1 MNDRDSL
8 RQHEK
13 ELVGLCREARRG
25 GITRRQFVERA
36 LILGLSAGAVGA
48 LAGACGESEEE
59 GGGAQAVEMPPMD
72 ETKPDEIT
80 VYNWTDYMD
89 PDVRKD
95 FRKETGIKAN
105 ETYFANNE
113 ELLAKLRAGAS
124 GWDVI
129 IPSDYMVSILI
140 KSELLQPLDL
150 SYIPSFEFI
159 NAEFRAP
166 AYDDPADNDG
176 MKYSVP
182 YFYGTTGYAVRID
195 KAPGTYTRWDTL
207 FDPANN
213 GKIIMLDDEREC
225 LGASLKSL
233 GFSGNTTDQ
242 AELDQATDKLIQQK
256 PIVAAYDSLNRKRS
270 IVQGIPFVMCW
281 DFDALLAI
289 DTMGGDDEAWETVDY
304 VLPEEGFMRWTDNMC
319 VPTSAE
325 KRYGAHLFIDYV
337 TRPEVSGKNA
347 SWIWCASP
355 VDGSEEYTDEFALA
369 VRSTDEELARSEP
382 FLDLGEFAPMYQEA
396 WTQIRTA

>member
-1 MNDRDSL
+1 VNERDEARL
-8 RQHEK
+8 QEK
-13 ELVGLCREARRG
+13 ELVGLCKEARRG

-36 LILGLSAGAVGA
+36 LILGLSAGSVGA
-48 LAGACGESEEE
+48 LAAACGGED
-59 GGGAQAVEMPPMD
+59 AVEAPAVELPPMD
-72 ETKPDEIT
+72 ETMPSEIT

-95 FRKETGIKAN
+95 FKNETGIKVN
-105 ETYFANNE
+105 ESYFASNE

-150 SYIPSFEFI
+150 SYIPSFEYIGQQF
-159 NAEFRAP
+159 AAP
-166 AYDDPADNDG
+166 IYDDPATQDG
-176 MKYSVP
+176 AKYSVP
-182 YFYGTTGYAVRID
+182 YFYGTTGYAVRTD
-195 KAPGTYTRWDTL
+195 KAAGTHTRWDTL
-207 FDPANN
+207 FDPANS
-213 GKIIMLDDEREC
+213 GKIVMLDDEREC

-242 AELDQATDKLIQQK
+242 AELDQATEKLIQQK
-256 PIVAAYDSLNRKRS
+256 PIVAAYDSLNRRRS

-289 DTMGGDDEAWETVDY
+289 DSMGGDEEAWETVDY

-319 VPTSAE
+319 IPASA
-325 KRYGAHLFIDYV
+325 KQRYGAHLFIDYV

-355 VDGSEEYTDEFALA
+355 VDGSEEYTDEFALS
-369 VRSTDEELARSEP
+369 VRSSEEELARSES
-382 FLDLGEFAPMYQEA
+382 FLDLGEFAPNYQEA
-396 WTQIRTA
+396 WTKIRTA